1 MHHGGQ
7 MQQQQM
13 GNQMQG
19 MPGQRMP
26 GQPGMQSQMPPV
38 QNMGG

>member
-1 MHHGGQ
+1 MHHGQ

-13 GNQMQG
+13 GQMQG

-26 GQPGMQSQMPPV
+26 GQPGMQNQMPPV